1 MTPIIAF
8 AGQIWTKNGQK
19 KVKRIPIHKWFSGK
33 KELIAYAC
41 AAVGAFGPNKMKSPR
56 FAASWIIHYG
66 SRCSVFC
73 VYSSFFVHFLLCIIN
88 AFFFVA
94 SNDLTMEIQL
104 VDWWRK
110 KWVIQRWMITNTWNA
125 NKRELN
131 INEDE
136 QLETCKRTFSLL
148 TITITNHLH
157 TEKN

>member
-1 MTPIIAF
+1 MV
-8 AGQIWTKNGQK
+8 KK

-33 KELIAYAC
+33 KVLIAYAY

-73 VYSSFFVHFLLCIIN
+73 VYSSFFVSSMH
-88 AFFFVA
+88 FFVA

-110 KWVIQRWMITNTWNA
+110 KWVILRWMITNTWNA

-157 TEKN
+157 TEKKLKKEVK